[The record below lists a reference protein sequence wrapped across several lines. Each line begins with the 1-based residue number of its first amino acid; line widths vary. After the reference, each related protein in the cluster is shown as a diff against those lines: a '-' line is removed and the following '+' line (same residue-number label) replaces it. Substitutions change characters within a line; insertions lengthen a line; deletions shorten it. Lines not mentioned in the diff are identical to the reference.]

1 MDIRLIRRL
10 DIAGDDS
17 PDRPHQA
24 IQALAMA
31 ILHVAENIEQMR
43 LTLQEMKSGLARL
56 SSTPETSRNVA
67 APRRPTRAR
76 KGSKRRGKKQV
87 R

>member
-1 MDIRLIRRL
+1 LDIKLIRRALL

-43 LTLQEMKSGLARL
+43 ATVEEMKCGLARL
-56 SSTPETSRNVA
+56 QNVA
-67 APRRPTRAR
+67 APRQPTPAR
-76 KGSKRRGKKQV
+76 KGSKRRGKKRV